1 MPPSRRRPVLLIAV
15 PAVAVVI
22 IAAVLVTWRLR
33 GNDSVT
39 SAAPQPVAQVGSV
52 TISSDLF
59 AARLQSAITAIQQ
72 GGGPQSGS
80 PQYAAFLQKVRAQV
94 LESLIVDARI
104 GIEAQYQHIA
114 ASDADVQAEL
124 DAATQA
130 AGGMGQLQTQQAEAG
145 GSIAQLRDQ
154 IRARINEQR
163 LEDLFAKQR
172 AASIIAEITA
182 GHDFATLATQL
193 SDDDTSKPKGGDLGA
208 ISVDQLRAEAPA
220 FAAAVNSLAVGAMT
234 NPAVRDDAGYEI
246 LRLDATGPTS
256 RSLHRILVAA
266 PRPYT
271 VKERPDWFTQSVLD
285 AVAQYCDA
293 GQIKVFLDPSLQP
306 CNAPIHSS
314 PSPGVSPTP
323 APASSP
329 AFSPHP

>member
-1 MPPSRRRPVLLIAV
+1 MLYAV
-15 PAVAVVI
+15 P
-22 IAAVLVTWRLR
+22 IAAVLVIGAVLAGLRLR
-33 GNDSVT
+33 AHDSG
-39 SAAPQPVAQVGSV
+39 SAAAPQPVAQVGSV
-52 TISSDLF
+52 VISSDLF
-59 AARLQSAITAIQQ
+59 DARLRSALTAIQQ

-80 PQYAAFLQKVRAQV
+80 PQYGAFLQKLRAQV
-94 LESLIVDARI
+94 LQSLIVDARI
-104 GIEAQYQHIA
+104 SIEAQYQHIS
-114 ASDADVQAEL
+114 ASDSDVQAEL
-124 DAATQA
+124 DAAAQA
-130 AGGMGQLQTQQAEAG
+130 VGGMDQLQTQQSEAG
-145 GSIAQLRDQ
+145 GSVAQLRDQ

-163 LEDLFAKQR
+163 LEDLFAQQR
-172 AASIIAEITA
+172 AATIVADITS
-182 GHDFATLATQL
+182 GNDFATLAMQL
-193 SDDDTSKPKGGDLGA
+193 SDDDTSKAKGGDLGA

-220 FAAAVNSLAVGAMT
+220 FAAAVNSLKVGAMT

-246 LRLDATGPTS
+246 LRLDASGPTS

-314 PSPGVSPTP
+314 PTPAASPAASPAATPSPT
-323 APASSP
+323 A